1 MTPGSVSEG
10 IEDMPLEVESLA
22 KILDSLPHAVLV
34 VGRDLRVAVH
44 NERSQELLQTQFEK
58 LQGAQILDVIS
69 CELLAAQIREVRE
82 KGGTKEFEFR
92 LERVDGA
99 HKVLSISLAPVG
111 ADHVSL
117 VLQDAS
123 EQVQREN
130 ELVQLE
136 KLTAMRQLGR
146 SVAHELGNPLSV
158 MHSALVHVHDTLR
171 ARDDQELVQYT
182 EAILDNV
189 TRMSELL
196 RTLSDFNRAPPARF
210 EPSDVGCL
218 ITDLVTFI
226 RMEAQRRGVAVC
238 LGLSERSPT
247 CLIDVRRMKQV
258 FLNLFK
264 NAMEAMPDGGTLEI
278 ASDIKRFKDEERLAI
293 TVRDTGVGI
302 PEDGLR
308 VVFRP
313 LQSTKPGGMGLGL
326 SFCRE
331 VLEEHYGDI
340 RVDSRE
346 GAGTTVG
353 ITLPIA

>member
-1 MTPGSVSEG
+1 
-10 IEDMPLEVESLA
+10 MPLEVEPLA
-22 KILDSLPHAVLV
+22 KILGSLPHAILV
-34 VGRDLRVAVH
+34 VGRDLRVVVH
-44 NERSQELLQTQFEK
+44 NERSQELLQAQFEK
-58 LQGAQILDVIS
+58 LQGSQILDVIS
-69 CELLAAQIREVRE
+69 CELLATRIHEVLE
-82 KGGTKEFEFR
+82 EGGTKDLEFR
-92 LERVDGA
+92 LERLDSA

-117 VLQDAS
+117 VLEDAS
-123 EQVQREN
+123 ERVQQED

-136 KLTAMRQLGR
+136 RLTAIRQLAR

-158 MHSALVHVHDTLR
+158 MHSALVHVHDSLR

-182 EAILDNV
+182 ETILDNL
-189 TRMSELL
+189 TRMDELL
-196 RTLSDFNRAPPARF
+196 RTLSEFHRAPLARF
-210 EPSDVGCL
+210 EPSDMGCL
-218 ITDLVTFI
+218 ITNMVTFI
-226 RMEAQRRGVAVC
+226 RMEAQHRGVEVC
-238 LGLSERSPT
+238 LRLAERSPT
-247 CLIDVRRMKQV
+247 CLVDVRRMKQV

-278 ASDIKRFKDEERLAI
+278 ASGIKRFQNEERLAI

-302 PEDGLR
+302 PEDELR

-331 VLEEHYGDI
+331 VVEEHEGDI
-340 RVDSRE
+340 RVESRE

-353 ITLPIA
+353 ITLPIAEPAVRSASCH